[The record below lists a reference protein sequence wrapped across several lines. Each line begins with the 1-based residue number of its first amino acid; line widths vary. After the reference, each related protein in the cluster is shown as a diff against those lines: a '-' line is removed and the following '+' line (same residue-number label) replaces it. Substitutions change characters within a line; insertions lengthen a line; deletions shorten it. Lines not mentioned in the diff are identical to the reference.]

1 MTYANCASLV
11 RIIFGPPF
19 ALILYLTV
27 KFPGKYP
34 ALEEHWPFLIS
45 LIMFLVLALTDA
57 LDGRLAKKY
66 GETRFGAFLDPL
78 ADKIFLWSY
87 SAVFVFTVAWNAI
100 LPLVLLFVLD
110 VWSTVDRVKWY
121 SLREKEI
128 RANKGGKRKTFF
140 HSLAVS
146 LFILLPLVIVVTG
159 LPSLVLTLICF
170 FPLKTSK
177 PHFLANLTNSSE
189 VASLV
194 LTCNRFI
201 GTWQSKL
208 NIRSFF
214 YYRKYV

>member
-1 MTYANCASLV
+1 MTYADYASLV

-121 SLREKEI
+121 GLREKEI
-128 RANKGGKRKTFF
+128 RANKGGKRKMFF
-140 HSLAVS
+140 
-146 LFILLPLVIVVTG
+146 
-159 LPSLVLTLICF
+159 
-170 FPLKTSK
+170 
-177 PHFLANLTNSSE
+177 HFLAIALFLATLVFWPESAKSE
-189 VASLV
+189 VAFWDTYTAPAGWIFLWSAL
-194 LTCNRFI
+194 
-201 GTWQSKL
+201 GY
-208 NIRSFF
+208 SFLSCWNKHEQ
-214 YYRKYV
+214 RKE

>member
-19 ALILYLTV
+19 ALILYLTI

-34 ALEEHWPFLIS
+34 ALEEHWPFLTS
-45 LIMFLVLALTDA
+45 LIAFLVLTLTDA
-57 LDGRLAKKY
+57 LDGRLANKY
-66 GETRFGAFLDPL
+66 GETRFGAFLDPF
-78 ADKIFLWSY
+78 ADKVFLWSY
-87 SAVFVFTVAWNAI
+87 STVFVFTVAWNAI

-146 LFILLPLVIVVTG
+146 LF
-159 LPSLVLTLICF
+159 
-170 FPLKTSK
+170 
-177 PHFLANLTNSSE
+177 LATPVFWPVSIKSE
-189 VASLV
+189 VVFWDTYTAPAGWIFLWFALGSSFGS
-194 LTCNRFI
+194 CWN
-201 GTWQSKL
+201 KL
-208 NIRSFF
+208 EQ
-214 YYRKYV
+214 RKG